1 MRKIFLDTETT
12 GLDHSAGH
20 RVIEL
25 AAIEMYHRRP
35 TGNHFHRYLNPRRE
49 IDFGAQQVHGI
60 KLEFLH
66 DKPGF
71 EEIVDDF
78 LAFVNG
84 AELFIH
90 NAGFDVGFLNCE
102 LGLAARPK
110 IESHCTQ
117 ITCTLKL
124 AKELHPGQKNSLD
137 ALCRRYGVDNS
148 GRVLHGALLD
158 AQLLAEVYLAMT
170 RGQESLLID
179 GFDAHASPTF
189 VWKGLDG
196 PRPQVVIAPNA
207 AETAAHDAVLAA
219 ITKEAG
225 RSALWSD

>member
-12 GLDHSAGH
+12 GLDHAAGH

-25 AAIEMYHRRP
+25 AAIEMIHRQT

-49 IDFGAQQVHGI
+49 IDAGAQQVHGI
-60 KLEFLH
+60 TLDFLQ
-66 DKPGF
+66 DKPCF
-71 EEIVDDF
+71 EEVVDDF
-78 LAFVNG
+78 LAFVSG
-84 AELFIH
+84 AEIFIH

-102 LGLAARPK
+102 LGLAARPL
-110 IESHCTQ
+110 IENHCSQ

-179 GFDAHASPTF
+179 GFEAQTSPTF
-189 VWKGLDG
+189 VWKGLNG
-196 PRPQVVIAPNA
+196 PRPQLVIAPT
-207 AETAAHDAVLAA
+207 EREQAAHEAVLAA
-219 ITKEAG
+219 IAKEAG
-225 RSALWSD
+225 GAALWSD